1 MASDRASANIAANT
15 KQLRELRGMTQ
26 SQAAALSGIPRPTW
40 ATLES
45 GDANPTI
52 SVLMKIASAL
62 QVSVEELISPPRASC
77 KFYPVA
83 DLETKRRGDV
93 LIRSVLPDALRSL
106 DLDRMQLAPGARMG
120 GVPHR
125 TGTREYLTCES
136 GEIELTVAGSRF
148 TLKEGDVV
156 VFRGDQKHSYAN
168 TSRQIAIA
176 YSVVLLA
183 PTEP

>member
-1 MASDRASANIAANT
+1 MASDRVAANIAANT

-26 SQAAALSGIPRPTW
+26 NQAATLSGIPRPTW

-45 GDANPTI
+45 GASNPTV
-52 SVLMKIASAL
+52 SVLMKVASAL
-62 QVSVEELISPPRASC
+62 QVSLEELVSPPRASC
-77 KFYPVA
+77 KVYRVSE
-83 DLETKRRGDV
+83 LETKRRGDV
-93 LIRSVLPDALRSL
+93 LIRTVLPDAIRSL
-106 DLDRMQLAPGARMG
+106 DFDRMQLAPGARMG

-136 GEIELTVAGSRF
+136 GEVELTVAGSRF
-148 TLKEGDVV
+148 VLKEGDVV

-168 TSRQIAIA
+168 PSRQTAVA